1 MMKVKVASKTMVV
14 MIKPM
19 MNCFLADAR
28 PYESELPIPMR
39 QRQRRPAMAVEHA
52 CPTRQ
57 LSGAL
62 CPSPRSNSCSC

>member
-28 PYESELPIPMR
+28 PYERELPIPMR
-39 QRQRRPAMAVEHA
+39 QRQRRPAMSVEHA

-57 LSGAL
+57 LSGAVY
-62 CPSPRSNSCSC
+62 PSPASNSWSY